1 MVDNVR
7 NKFDDYCCIFRLVKF
22 AINNINGS
30 VDDLRVNW
38 KNIFVLAN
46 QMSFTV
52 LAKIG
57 IDLLTGENVPQK
69 EIKDLFNRE
78 YRKQILIDA
87 NQVYELDIIISAFEK
102 ENIDMLTLKG
112 SRIKKFYPQTH
123 YRYMGDI
130 DTLVHKADFDKADK
144 ILSSLGY
151 KEISFGTHDRV
162 YKKEPFINLEQH
174 FTLSE
179 GASKKVIDYYNNI
192 WSKSKLKSGFNHI
205 YEMTLE
211 DIYIYLSVHAVHHIN
226 YSGIAPRIFL
236 DYYVFLEKHKDILDM
251 EYIHNILSSFN
262 YIDFDNVAVTLA
274 YKWFSKE
281 GSGLEKT
288 STVDLF
294 IADCSTYGTTE
305 HNVGLRTARMAKN
318 GKKPNKLLF
327 ILKQIFPPYDRIK
340 SEFPILK
347 KYPLVLPFVWFAY
360 VLKRVFNKSQ
370 TTRYYADINEETA
383 IFYNSIISDLGL
395 NDIEK

>member
-7 NKFDDYCCIFRLVKF
+7 KNFDDYCCVFRLVKF
-22 AINNINGS
+22 GINNMNGS
-30 VDDLRVNW
+30 VDDLIINW
-38 KNIFVLAN
+38 KNVFVLAN

-52 LAKIG
+52 LVKVG
-57 IDLLTGENVPQK
+57 IDLLIGENVPEK
-69 EIKDLFNRE
+69 EIKDLFDRE
-78 YRKQILIDA
+78 YKKQILIDS
-87 NQVYELDIIISAFEK
+87 NQFYELDIIMSAFEK
-102 ENIDMLTLKG
+102 ENIDMLILKG

-130 DTLVHKADFDKADK
+130 DTLVNNNDFDKADK
-144 ILSSLGY
+144 ILASLGY

-174 FTLSE
+174 FTITE
-179 GASKKVIDYYNNI
+179 GASNKVIDYYNNI
-192 WSKSKLKSGFNHI
+192 WSKSKLKPEFKHI

-236 DYYVFLEKHKDILDM
+236 DYYVFLEKHKGVLDM
-251 EYIHNILSSFN
+251 EYINNILASFN
-262 YIDFDNVAVTLA
+262 YADFNNVAVTLA

-281 GSGLEKT
+281 GSGLDKT

-327 ILKQIFPPYDRIK
+327 ILKQIFPPYNRIK

-347 KYPLVLPFVWFAY
+347 KSPLVLPFAWIAY
-360 VLKRVFNKSQ
+360 LLKRVFNKSR
-370 TTRYYADINEETA
+370 TIKYYSDINEETA
-383 IFYNSIISDLGL
+383 ILYNSIISDLGL